1 MLDLIAFI
9 RANDLSL
16 IQGGRT
22 AGDQWIELI
31 STLGYGDFAQPL
43 TPLGITSVLLS
54 PRPQPP
60 AQMMERVLLG
70 HSHSAMGLVACFRC
84 PRRSLIGHQLCR
96 RDFELGNTSGG
107 FSRRCFRHHSSQCG
121 ILSSPN

>member
-22 AGDQWIELI
+22 AGDQWIEPI
-31 STLGYGDFAQPL
+31 STLGHGDFAQPL

-70 HSHSAMGLVACFRC
+70 L
-84 PRRSLIGHQLCR
+84 SLIH
-96 RDFELGNTSGG
+96 
-107 FSRRCFRHHSSQCG
+107 
-121 ILSSPN
+121 I

>member
-60 AQMMERVLLG
+60 AQMMERVLLS
-70 HSHSAMGLVACFRC
+70 HSHSTMGLVACFRRTC
-84 PRRSLIGHQLCR
+84 CSLISHQLCCC
-96 RDFELGNTSGG
+96 DFELGKT
-107 FSRRCFRHHSSQCG
+107 
-121 ILSSPN
+121 